1 MSANKMIEVVCA
13 IVEQHGR
20 VLLTQRSEQ
29 MREPMLWEFP
39 GGKLEPGETE
49 QQALVR
55 EIKEELNIDVKPYH
69 RLDPVQQLYPNHTIV
84 LIPYLCQYNGGVIS
98 LLEHRAYRW
107 ATPGELAGF
116 NWCPADVPIV
126 EDYLQLVKNRA

>member
-39 GGKLEPGETE
+39 GGKLEAGETE

-55 EIKEELNIDVKPYH
+55 EIREELSIEILPYD
-69 RLDPVQQLYPNHTIV
+69 RLEPVVHSSPDHTIL
-84 LIPYLCQYNGGVIS
+84 LIPFLCHYNGGVIN

-107 ATPGELAGF
+107 ATPDELPNF

-126 EDYLQLVKNRA
+126 DSYLELVKNRG